1 MYISNYP
8 EYQVLWILCI
18 FTIIRYYIR
27 ATAVINAFCDFLGI
41 QCFKIPPS
49 KYVERGILPTR
60 IEIETDNNQ
69 EVETLLVNEQP
80 QQEQEY
86 RTF

>member
-1 MYISNYP
+1 MSA
-8 EYQVLWILCI
+8 
-18 FTIIRYYIR
+18 FTIVRYYIR
-27 ATAVINAFCDFLGI
+27 AAAVIQAFCDFLGI

-49 KYVERGILPTR
+49 KYIENVLPTR
-60 IEIETDNNQ
+60 RDSDQHQ